1 LLEFE
6 FDFNPRYRFLLR
18 PLGVHAGNSYV
29 GITDDDEFLAKF
41 GRWQVRTPL
50 ANIAGYQT
58 SGDYKWWKAIGIR
71 GSLADHG
78 LTFGSNT
85 RQGLCVEFI
94 EKIPALV
101 AGPSH
106 PGLTVTVADVSRL
119 AAALESR
126 GIVRR

>member
-1 LLEFE
+1 MLEFE
-6 FDFNPRYRFLLR
+6 FDFDPRFRWLLR

-29 GITDDDEFLAKF
+29 AITGEQEFVAKF

-50 ANIAGYQT
+50 ANIAGYQR
-58 SGDYKWWKAIGIR
+58 SGGYRWWKAIGIR

-78 LTFGSNT
+78 LTFGSSI
-85 RQGLCVEFI
+85 REGLCVEFI

-106 PGLTVTVADVSRL
+106 PGLTVTVADVDRL
-119 AAALESR
+119 AAALESH
-126 GIVRR
+126 GITQR

>member
-1 LLEFE
+1 MVEFE

-29 GITDDDEFLAKF
+29 GITDDDEFVAKF

-50 ANIAGYQT
+50 SNIAGYQR
-58 SGDYKWWKAIGIR
+58 SGGYRWWKAIGIR

-78 LTFGSNT
+78 LTFGSTT

-101 AGPSH
+101 AGPRH
-106 PGLTVTVADVSRL
+106 PGLTVTVVDVERL

-126 GIVRR
+126 GITER

>member
-1 LLEFE
+1 MLEFE
-6 FDFNPRYRFLLR
+6 FDFNPRYRYLLR

-29 GITDDDEFLAKF
+29 GITDDPDFIAKF
-41 GRWQVRTPL
+41 GRWEIRTPL
-50 ANIAGYQT
+50 ANIAGYQR
-58 SGDYKWWKAIGIR
+58 SGGYRWWKAIGVR

-106 PGLTVTVADVSRL
+106 PGLTVTVAEVDRL
-119 AAALESR
+119 AATLEKH
-126 GIVRR
+126 GIAER